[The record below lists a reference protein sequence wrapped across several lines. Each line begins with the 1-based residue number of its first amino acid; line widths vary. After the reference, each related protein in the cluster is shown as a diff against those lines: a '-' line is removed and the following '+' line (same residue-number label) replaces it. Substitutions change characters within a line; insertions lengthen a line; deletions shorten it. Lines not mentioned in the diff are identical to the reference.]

1 MAAVRC
7 FSKPSGNLCG
17 MGVHRPPGPPPVS
30 AGEHDQTPVLPGA
43 PASAD
48 SGFTELALSA
58 EVERLFSYLGLT

>member
-1 MAAVRC
+1 
-7 FSKPSGNLCG
+7 
-17 MGVHRPPGPPPVS
+17 MGVHRPPGPRPVP

-58 EVERLFSYLGLT
+58 EVERLFSYFGLT